1 MQSPIVEHSPKV
13 KTKVDELLHPHPAKQ
28 VGEVVDA
35 ATGKVKSRTP
45 PIFIRCTS
53 IPARRQ
59 GLASPS
65 RQHTGVKRAHNKV
78 MAEHARSPCRPLHSP
93 SNALVELP
101 SVPMVPPS
109 HLEDLQRK
117 PGNSRAKS
125 APPRALATKEDSSAC
140 SSSTIGYAENTNQS
154 EPDSPTYLVPSCKCS
169 IPDTIIQKHGIT
181 SKASSEVN
189 TTNCEKKMTTNGDI
203 SLSAAMVQSSD
214 ISESKDGMP
223 SSQVGQCSDTVTV
236 PSDEDKFTV
245 QELLSSV
252 PDLSPFVPTT
262 TMNTEPGRGS
272 IPTQSSEKPS
282 DPHLNPPPVEDI
294 IHVISHSSFHVNGEQ
309 AVKETGSESIDVDKH
324 LNVVREEIG
333 ARSIEPNL
341 IPSGPID
348 SATVKPNV
356 VEANTTFQKPAS
368 TDAIK
373 LPTIPEGNFS
383 TLETNNGFKQEAAPA
398 KEILDVTSFR
408 QRAEALEGLLELSA
422 DLLEHSRLEELAI
435 VLKPFGKAKV
445 SPRETAIWLAKSF
458 KGMMNDEAS
467 RSST

>member
-1 MQSPIVEHSPKV
+1 
-13 KTKVDELLHPHPAKQ
+13 
-28 VGEVVDA
+28 
-35 ATGKVKSRTP
+35 
-45 PIFIRCTS
+45 
-53 IPARRQ
+53 
-59 GLASPS
+59 
-65 RQHTGVKRAHNKV
+65 
-78 MAEHARSPCRPLHSP
+78 
-93 SNALVELP
+93 VELP
-101 SVPMVPPS
+101 SVPIVPPS

-117 PGNSRAKS
+117 TSNSRAKS

-154 EPDSPTYLVPSCKCS
+154 EPSEPDSPTYLVPSCKCL
-169 IPDTIIQKHGIT
+169 IPDTIIQKLDIK

-189 TTNCEKKMTTNGDI
+189 TTNCEKKITTNGDI

-214 ISESKDGMP
+214 ITEQEFICKDGMP

-236 PSDEDKFTV
+236 PNDEDKFTV

-252 PDLSPFVPTT
+252 ADLSSFVPTT
-262 TMNTEPGRGS
+262 AMNTEPGRGS
-272 IPTQSSEKPS
+272 TPTQSSEKPS
-282 DPHLNPPPVEDI
+282 GPHLNPPPVEDI
-294 IHVISHSSFHVNGEQ
+294 IHVISHSTFRVNGEQ
-309 AVKETGSESIDVDKH
+309 AVKETRSESIDVDKR
-324 LNVVREEIG
+324 LNMVREEIG
-333 ARSIEPNL
+333 VRSIEPNL

-348 SATVKPNV
+348 SATVNPNLA
-356 VEANTTFQKPAS
+356 EANTTFQKPAS
-368 TDAIK
+368 KDAIK

-383 TLETNNGFKQEAAPA
+383 TLETNNGFKQQAAPA

-422 DLLEHSRLEELAI
+422 ELLEHSRLEELAI